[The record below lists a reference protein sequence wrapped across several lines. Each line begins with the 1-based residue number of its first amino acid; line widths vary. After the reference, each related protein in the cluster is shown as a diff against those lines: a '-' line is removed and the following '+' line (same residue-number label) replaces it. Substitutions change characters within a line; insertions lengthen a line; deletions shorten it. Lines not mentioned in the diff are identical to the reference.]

1 MMDGKPRWYGGC
13 PGNDRQQELRH
24 SFGAKE
30 ASPSS
35 DLWTDGLVCSF
46 DFEFVRGHGF
56 PSPANLS
63 RNNSSQSKDL
73 PVIDP
78 RKPPI
83 AKIGDVSSQG
93 KLSVL
98 IDLLL

>member
-1 MMDGKPRWYGGC
+1 MGGEARWYGSC
-13 PGNDRQQELRH
+13 PGNDRQQEVRH

-30 ASPSS
+30 SSPWS
-35 DLWTDGLVCSF
+35 DLWTGGLVCA
-46 DFEFVRGHGF
+46 FEFVRGHSF
-56 PSPANLS
+56 PSPVNLS

-73 PVIDP
+73 PVMDTK
-78 RKPPI
+78 KPPAV

-93 KLSVL
+93 KLSFL